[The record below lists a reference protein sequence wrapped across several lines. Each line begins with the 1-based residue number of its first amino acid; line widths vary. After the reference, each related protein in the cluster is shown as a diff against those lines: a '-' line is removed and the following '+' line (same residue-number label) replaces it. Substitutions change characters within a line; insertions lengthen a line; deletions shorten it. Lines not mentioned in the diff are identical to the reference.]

1 MYNINIKMDTV
12 NFKRKPTSVETA
24 QINNRISEKEA
35 EEIKWTDFCYLVG
48 LYGYSFCVAD
58 FKGER
63 RKENFKSQKLFALD
77 FDNTVKYSVIKE
89 RAEKY
94 HLPIALAYE
103 TFSSVD
109 LSNFRIVF
117 ILNQKI
123 ENLKKA
129 ETITKILMSIFPECD
144 KKCSDSMRIFFGGK
158 RIIESSETD
167 LSIDTLNM
175 EYNKFHKDTFG
186 YKHYKE
192 NIAKIAEKENLQTK
206 NGFILIENKSFETD
220 FTKIRHFSF
229 ANLIKSC
236 QLYREFESG
245 DRWLYHNELMGI
257 LTNMVNIDGGN
268 RRFLGIAEKENN
280 AEYKYMDK
288 DLRYYINYMNKMRY
302 KPQKCDNFCPYK
314 DVCKHSANM
323 INTVKTQQH
332 SVTKFKDKKY
342 FSIDEA
348 FSDLKTK
355 LNNAIESN
363 ENKITVIKAQTAIGK
378 THCYVNLVK
387 NSDKLFVIAVPT
399 NILKDEVYE
408 RLISEGVNGA
418 VKTYSIQEVEEMQN
432 EIGCYVKKL
441 NSLGAHKDVVEYL
454 KKIAKEENNPHYL
467 DYIKPLCDYYTE
479 GTKVIVTTH
488 KKLMGANE
496 DFLSKFE
503 VIIDED
509 ILITSSKNSYE
520 VKIKDLLKLE
530 KNKKITS
537 VLNSTD
543 EFISTKPIN
552 FQISYKEMMKCGITS
567 TVNAFF
573 SAAAILKGD
582 TVLNCFVPPKLPNIK
597 LTVLSAT
604 AEKEIYELFCKDRI
618 IQFEECLEAKYK
630 GKILQNCSRSYS
642 RQDIDKQPDFFEKIK
657 EEYDD
662 CDYIITFMKYK
673 DEADGCV
680 IHFGNTEGCDCMKGK
695 NIAVIGT
702 PHYNEIVY
710 KLIGCHVN
718 ADVSSKMR
726 FQEVEDECFRYWL
739 NTYKE
744 PILRKIQLWIL
755 KSELIQAVG
764 RARLLRYDCTVKLFA
779 SIPLEQAVIE

>member
-1 MYNINIKMDTV
+1 MDTV

-35 EEIKWTDFCYLVG
+35 EEIKWTDFCYSVG
-48 LYGYSFCVAD
+48 VYGYSFCIAD

-175 EYNKFHKDTFG
+175 EYNKFYKDTFG

-268 RRFLGIAEKENN
+268 RRFLGIADNENN
-280 AEYKYMDK
+280 TEYKYMDK

-348 FSDLKTK
+348 FSDLKIK

-363 ENKITVIKAQTAIGK
+363 ENKITVIKAQTALGK

-509 ILITSSKNSYE
+509 ILITSSKNS
-520 VKIKDLLKLE
+520 
-530 KNKKITS
+530 
-537 VLNSTD
+537 
-543 EFISTKPIN
+543 
-552 FQISYKEMMKCGITS
+552 
-567 TVNAFF
+567 
-573 SAAAILKGD
+573 
-582 TVLNCFVPPKLPNIK
+582 
-597 LTVLSAT
+597 
-604 AEKEIYELFCKDRI
+604 
-618 IQFEECLEAKYK
+618 
-630 GKILQNCSRSYS
+630 
-642 RQDIDKQPDFFEKIK
+642 
-657 EEYDD
+657 
-662 CDYIITFMKYK
+662 
-673 DEADGCV
+673 
-680 IHFGNTEGCDCMKGK
+680 
-695 NIAVIGT
+695 
-702 PHYNEIVY
+702 
-710 KLIGCHVN
+710 
-718 ADVSSKMR
+718 
-726 FQEVEDECFRYWL
+726 
-739 NTYKE
+739 
-744 PILRKIQLWIL
+744 
-755 KSELIQAVG
+755 
-764 RARLLRYDCTVKLFA
+764 
-779 SIPLEQAVIE
+779 